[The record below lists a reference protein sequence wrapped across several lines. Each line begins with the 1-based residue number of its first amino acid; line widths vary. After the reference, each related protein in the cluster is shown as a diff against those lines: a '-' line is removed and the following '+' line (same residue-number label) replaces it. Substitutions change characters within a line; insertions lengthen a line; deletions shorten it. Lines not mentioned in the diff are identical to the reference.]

1 MKHSTEIEQ
10 LNDIAVIGMALRL
23 PGAKTVADFWRNL
36 RDGVESVRF
45 FTDEQLKAAGVPE
58 SVLADPHYVKA
69 SAALDDVDL
78 FDASFFGFSPREAE
92 ITDPQHRL
100 FLECAWEALESA
112 GYDPETCEGRLGV
125 HAGAGFNTYLF
136 NLLSRP
142 EIIQSVGTFQA
153 MLGNS
158 NNFLATLASYKLNL
172 RGPGIT
178 IQTACSTSL
187 VAVHLACQSL
197 LNGESDMELAGG
209 SSITV
214 PQKVGYMYQEG
225 GINSPDGHCRAF
237 DARAQGTVGGSGVA
251 LVVLKRLSDAVAD
264 GDYIHA
270 VIKGSAINNDGSAK
284 IGYTAP
290 GIEGQAEVVAEAL
303 SVASVEAET
312 VTYVETHGTGTPLGD
327 PIEVAALTKA
337 FRGSTDQKGFCA
349 IGSVKSNIGHTDTAA
364 GVAGLIKAVLA
375 LEHRM
380 LPPSLH
386 FEEPNPQIDFAGG
399 PFYVNAALATWDSP
413 GAPRRAGVSSFGIGG
428 TNAHVVL
435 EEAPEAVSE
444 AARRPA
450 QLLLLSART
459 AGALER
465 ATAEL
470 GIYLGESEEQEI
482 ELADV
487 AYTLQVGRRG
497 FAHRRALVAKD
508 VGGAA
513 TALSSAD
520 SRRLITGR
528 ADSVRRPVAFMFS
541 GQGTQYVHMGE
552 QLYETEP
559 TFREEIDRCAELLH
573 PLLGCDLREVIYAA
587 PERADEATRQLQQT
601 WLTQPALFVT
611 EYALARLWMSWGVRP
626 AAMIGHS
633 LGEYVAACVA
643 GVFSLEDSLRLVAA
657 RGRLMQQAEP
667 GAMLSVELPEDEV
680 LAVLGEGLSLAS
692 VNGARQCVVAGPSG
706 AVESLAERLRQGGA
720 AHKLLRT
727 SHAFHS
733 SMMDGIKDAF
743 EQEVKR
749 VALKPPQIPY
759 VSNVTGRWIKAE
771 EATSADYWVRHMRQT
786 VRFSAGLSRLLEDKE
801 RVLLEVGP
809 GRVLSRLA
817 RQQAQFEGQQQMATR
832 GGAGSAV
839 ADVVTSLR
847 AEQERVTDE
856 EQLMRA
862 AGQLWVS
869 GVELKWEGMWRGER
883 RRRVPLPTYPF
894 ERQRFWVE
902 PRRPEGVTNE
912 LQTVNARSESEQED
926 IPVETAATHE
936 RPALADDYV
945 PPGNETERRVADIW
959 QEQLGIAQVGIHDNF
974 FELGG
979 HSLLATQ
986 VLSRLREDFQIS
998 IPLSSLFEAPTVAEL
1013 AATIEEILIAELE
1026 NVSEEE
1032 AQSLLAGAAN

>member
-10 LNDIAVIGMALRL
+10 LNEIAIIGMALRL
-23 PGAKTVADFWRNL
+23 PGAKSVADFWRNL
-36 RDGVESVRF
+36 RDGVESVRI

-69 SAALDDVDL
+69 SAVLDDIDL

-142 EIIQSVGTFQA
+142 DIIQSVGTFQA
-153 MLGNS
+153 MMGNS

-178 IQTACSTSL
+178 VQTACSTSL

-264 GDYIHA
+264 GDRIHA

-290 GIEGQAEVVAEAL
+290 SIEGQAEVVAEAL

-312 VTYVETHGTGTPLGD
+312 VTYVETHGTGTPMGD

-337 FRGSTDQKGFCA
+337 FRSGTDKKGFCA
-349 IGSVKSNIGHTDTAA
+349 IGSVKTNIGHTDTAA
-364 GVAGLIKAVLA
+364 GVAGLIKTVLA

-386 FEEPNPQIDFAGG
+386 FEEPNPQIDFADG
-399 PFYVNAALATWDSP
+399 PFYVNSALADWVSP
-413 GAPRRAGVSSFGIGG
+413 GSPRRAGVSSFGIGG

-435 EEAPEAVSE
+435 EEAPES
-444 AARRPA
+444 ARAGSRRRA
-450 QLLLLSART
+450 QLLLISART
-459 AGALER
+459 PGTLER
-465 ATAEL
+465 ATAGL
-470 GIYLGESEEQEI
+470 GMHLGETEGREI

-497 FAHRRALVAKD
+497 FAHRRALVASD
-508 VGGAA
+508 LGEAA
-513 TALSSAD
+513 IALASAD
-520 SRRLITGR
+520 ARRLITGR
-528 ADSVRRPVAFMFS
+528 ADSMRRPVAFMFS

-552 QLYETEP
+552 HLYETEP
-559 TFREEIDRCAELLH
+559 TFREEIDRGAELLR
-573 PLLGCDLREVIYAA
+573 PLLGCDLREVIYAI
-587 PERADEATRQLQQT
+587 PERADEATQQLQQT

-611 EYALARLWMSWGVRP
+611 EHALARLWMSWGVSP

-643 GVFSLEDSLRLVAA
+643 GVFSLEDALRLVAA
-657 RGRLMQQAEP
+657 RSRLMQEVEP
-667 GAMLSVELPEDEV
+667 GAMLSVELSEDET
-680 LAVLGEGLSLAS
+680 LSMLGEELSLAS
-692 VNGARQCVVAGPSG
+692 VNGARQCVVAGRAV

-743 EQEVKR
+743 GQEVKR
-749 VALKPPQIPY
+749 VALKAPQIPY

-786 VRFSAGLSRLLEDKE
+786 VRLSAGLNQLLEDKE

-817 RQQAQFEGQQQMATR
+817 RQQVQLEGQQQTATR
-832 GGAGSAV
+832 GGAEV
-839 ADVVTSLR
+839 AGIDVVTSLR
-847 AEQERVTDE
+847 TEHERVTDQ

-869 GVELKWEGMWRGER
+869 GVDLKWEAMWHGER
-883 RRRVPLPTYPF
+883 RMRVPLPTYPF

-902 PRRPEGVTNE
+902 MRRPERVSNE
-912 LQTVNARSESEQED
+912 LQTGNARSESEQEN
-926 IPVETAATHE
+926 IPVETAATYE
-936 RPALADDYV
+936 RPALADDYA
-945 PPGNETERRVADIW
+945 PPSNAMERRVAEIW
-959 QEQLGIAQVGIHDNF
+959 QEQLGIAQVGVHDNF

-986 VLSRLREDFQIS
+986 VLSRLREDFQTS

-1013 AATIEEILIAELE
+1013 SATIEEILIAELE

-1032 AQSLLAGAAN
+1032 AESLLVGAAD